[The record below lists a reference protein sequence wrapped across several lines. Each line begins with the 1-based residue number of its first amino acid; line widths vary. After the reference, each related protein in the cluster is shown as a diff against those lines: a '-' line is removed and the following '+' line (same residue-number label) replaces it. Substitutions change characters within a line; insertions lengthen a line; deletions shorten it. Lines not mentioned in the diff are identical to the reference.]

1 MNKVMLSLFE
11 VRKRKQNNTTYSAK
25 ILGIALIATIWSGAV
40 VAEETERTR
49 SNISC
54 AFENQEAFAIQPQK
68 PWVVTAIETVADE
81 SGHQAKMWAG
91 YATNPSIAEYGDTKY
106 IGYFDENKEFTVAKR
121 TAHEVSWTI
130 IPMGEK
136 LEHDSHSN
144 VAMAVDTNGNLH
156 VAARLRFSD
165 KLNYWVT
172 TTPGELSTLTR
183 TGMIP
188 QWKDKDKSFEAW
200 VSYPTFYTGENG
212 QLFFRYQNG
221 LPGAAYTN
229 IYQFNAAKR
238 VWELWDPK
246 TEYQGLA
253 KVFGGWYTNPS
264 KSAYPSVPKKGPDGR
279 YHMIWTWRGG
289 ESADSNSE
297 IHYVV
302 SDDMHVWQNVKGD
315 VVSNIAFMYG
325 DTRTVVDPI
334 PMGGGMLN
342 NSGMGLGFDAE
353 GRPVVSYFKYSFD
366 NNEKTT
372 QLFIARPSG
381 SATGNGW
388 ILKQVSAWTGRYDL
402 ANNIVDS
409 GFLDTH
415 EGAKPIGN
423 YLGIQY
429 MCQFK
434 VHMLYLDP
442 ITGERVAD
450 IPVPVNN
457 TMPADIE
464 KSAFAPGNFIWT
476 QLVFTEDS
484 TETKAVLLKWEA
496 GPYVINGDT
505 NVSWTYPLEGS
516 PVTVASIER
525 K

>member
-1 MNKVMLSLFE
+1 MNKVSLNLFE
-11 VRKRKQNNTTYSAK
+11 IPKRKQNTPYSSK
-25 ILGIALIATIWSGAV
+25 ILGIVLTATIWSGTV
-40 VAEETERTR
+40 VSAELAKTR

-54 AFENQEAFAIQPQK
+54 AFENQENFAIQPQK
-68 PWVVTAIETVADE
+68 PWAVTAIETVVDE
-81 SGHQAKMWAG
+81 SGNQAKMWAG
-91 YATNPSIAEYGDTKY
+91 YATNPAIVKHGNTQY
-106 IGYFDENKEFTVAKR
+106 IGYFDANKEFTVAKR
-121 TAHEVSWTI
+121 ATHEASWTI

-156 VAARLRFSD
+156 VVARLRFSD

-172 TTPGELSTLTR
+172 TTPGELSTFIR
-183 TGMIP
+183 TGMVP
-188 QWKDKDKSFEAW
+188 QWKEKGNSYEAW
-200 VSYPTFYTGENG
+200 VSYPTFYTGVNG
-212 QLFFRYQNG
+212 QLFFRYQHG
-221 LPGAAYTN
+221 LPGGAYTN
-229 IYQFNAAKR
+229 IYQFNAVTRA
-238 VWELWDPK
+238 WELWDPK

-289 ESADSNSE
+289 EGADTNSE
-297 IHYVV
+297 IHYVA
-302 SDDMHVWQNVKGD
+302 SDDMHVWQNVKGEI
-315 VVSNIAFMYG
+315 VSNIAFMYG
-325 DTRTVVDPI
+325 DSRTVVDPV
-334 PMGGGMLN
+334 PMGGGVLN
-342 NSGMGLGFDAE
+342 NNGIALGFDAQ
-353 GRPVVSYFKYSFD
+353 GKAVVSFFKDVVD

-372 QLFIARPSG
+372 QLFTARPSG

-388 ILKQVSAWTGRYDL
+388 TLKQVSDWTGRYDL

-409 GFLDTH
+409 GFLDAH

-450 IPVPVNN
+450 VPVLVNN
-457 TMPADIE
+457 AIPAEVE

-476 QLVFTEDS
+476 QVVFTEDS
-484 TETKAVLLKWEA
+484 TDTKAVLLKWEA
-496 GPYVINGDT
+496 APYVVNGDT
-505 NVSWTYPLEGS
+505 NVNWTYPVEGS